1 MSLSLLLAFFGTA
14 ALVLVPLCL
23 PTPEPARMRSGTD

>member
-1 MSLSLLLAFFGTA
+1 MSLSLLIAFLGTA

-23 PTPEPARMRSGTD
+23 PMREHAHHDE

>member
-1 MSLSLLLAFFGTA
+1 MSLSLLIAFLGTA

-23 PTPEPARMRSGTD
+23 PRPRKLPVRKH

>member
-1 MSLSLLLAFFGTA
+1 MSLSLLIAFFGTA

-23 PTPEPARMRSGTD
+23 PSPERKRVVPGTD

>member
-23 PTPEPARMRSGTD
+23 PSPQRKRVFSSND